1 MGARLRSPSG
11 ATSTVSRWLTAE
23 FLEGLDARV
32 VTGRCLSYG
41 EGITYWLV
49 VEVVKQLGDVGERL
63 TAENPQVAAAFG
75 ELMGVLVEPDPWK
88 RRCSQPHLRAEAE
101 GSLSAPLASLSWSE

>member
-1 MGARLRSPSG
+1 MSKRRGRLRRLMGARLRSPSG

-49 VEVVKQLGDVGERL
+49 VEVVKQP
-63 TAENPQVAAAFG
+63 A
-75 ELMGVLVEPDPWK
+75 M
-88 RRCSQPHLRAEAE
+88 
-101 GSLSAPLASLSWSE
+101 SASD